1 VKLELEQNIF
11 EKNIFDKKKT
21 RIKDSPKVLT
31 SN

>member
-1 VKLELEQNIF
+1 MYVKLKLEQ
-11 EKNIFDKKKT
+11 NIFDKKKT